1 MKKRG
6 RKLLGLLLCAAMT
19 AGLLPGSMSV
29 TKAEDITG
37 TIWVGDSAGVTT
49 TGEITDTGGTGTAT
63 VSIEDN
69 KLVLTLNNFSYTGAG
84 WTNGTASAAI
94 RYGDNNRG
102 KSLTIRLTGNNSVN
116 LTGSQSSSAY
126 GIRGGTGNLT
136 ISGPG
141 SLSVSISN
149 AKGNTNHGIDS
160 YANLMIRDGA
170 EVIVDSGNVPGQYS
184 YGIYAQSLNIS
195 DRSSLKASAG
205 SADMSAGID
214 TPGDITIS
222 GGSRLTA
229 TGGNAYDSRGI
240 DMASGNITISG
251 GSRLTATGGSGS
263 GTSYGIRAYNVHTDQ
278 TITMDGEGNSLTIA
292 SSKAEER
299 ATTAKII
306 HNDTT
311 GAGYDSFYEEWD
323 VFEKGKI
330 QSVSA
335 YSRVF
340 FPAAITFYAN
350 NGTSGTHIQE
360 PAFGSV
366 TLDANSFTNTGLE
379 FVGWNT
385 TADGKGKSYEDQAA
399 VTVTEPMELYAQ
411 WKKPN
416 PAAITGTAEVVSGG
430 NTIRLAS
437 NITGVPADYTGT
449 AAYAIGTDSTAGG
462 CTVDSGTG
470 VFTSGTKTG
479 TCTVKVTL
487 PEDDT
492 YAPKT
497 GTITVTVIPGAPGA
511 PTAENVT
518 STSVTLKKTDGY
530 EYSKDGQTWQSSH
543 VFDDLTPSTVY
554 SFYQRI
560 AGDNPSHASPEAK
573 ITTTKY
579 TVIFDPNGGTGSMDP
594 VGVNTGDKFKF
605 PECTFGKPEGKAF
618 IRWEMS
624 GADGIGGIYV
634 EGEEV
639 EIADNC
645 AQNGIITVTAHWDT
659 ATSATITKAPEAI
672 NPTYSGKAQALVTA
686 GEAMN
691 GTMNY
696 AIGDSS
702 TTAPASGWGTDVPE
716 AIQTG
721 TYYVWYKAIGDKGY
735 SDSGA
740 KCVTAEITKATPAA
754 PAAPTAE
761 SVTDSSVTLKKTDG
775 YQYSMDGTT
784 WQDSNVFSGL
794 NRDTEY
800 TFYQRIAGDA
810 NHEPS
815 PASAGTKIRTGSVVY
830 SVIEGG
836 DEEYTKESGKNV
848 TYKIAR
854 TPDNE
859 LALQKYSSTAV
870 DGKTVS
876 EDYLKEESGSL
887 ILTVKSAYLDT
898 LSEGEHKVK
907 VSFTDGSAE
916 TTLKIKAAPA
926 PSEEPTPSPTLA
938 PTPAPTPTPKP
949 VPRTGDGS
957 NPALWLSLAV
967 AGLILIAGTMI
978 LWNRKK
984 RCGK

>member
-29 TKAEDITG
+29 TKAEDING

-49 TGEITDTGGTGTAT
+49 TGVITGTGGTGTAT

-84 WTNGTASAAI
+84 YTYENTSAAI
-94 RYGDNNRG
+94 RFYYNHDV
-102 KSLTIRLTGNNSVN
+102 SLTIRLTGNNSVN
-116 LTGSQSSSAY
+116 LTGSQSSLAY
-126 GIRGGTGNLT
+126 GIRVSGGLT
-136 ISGPG
+136 IAGPG

-160 YANLMIRDGA
+160 YYNLTICDGA
-170 EVIVDSGNVPGQYS
+170 EVIVDSGNVQGQYS
-184 YGIYAQSLNIS
+184 YGIVAQSLNIS

-205 SADMSAGID
+205 SAGMSAGID

-229 TGGNAYDSRGI
+229 TGGNKGINAY
-240 DMASGNITISG
+240 NHTITI
-251 GSRLTATGGSGS
+251 
-263 GTSYGIRAYNVHTDQ
+263 V
-278 TITMDGEGNSLTIA
+278 GEGNSVTIA
-292 SSKAEER
+292 SGSANGR
-299 ATTAKII
+299 ATDATIN
-306 HNDTT
+306 HNDTP
-311 GAGYDSFYEEWD
+311 GAGYDSFYEGW
-323 VFEKGKI
+323 VSFPKGS
-330 QSVSA
+330 QRPTDSVL
-335 YSRVF
+335 RVF

-360 PAFGSV
+360 QAFGSV
-366 TLDANSFTNTGLE
+366 TLDANSFTNTGSE

-430 NTIRLAS
+430 NTIGLKS

-487 PEDDT
+487 PEDDK

-543 VFDDLTPSTVY
+543 VFEDLTPSTVY

-815 PASAGTKIRTGSVVY
+815 PASAGTKIRTGSAVY

-848 TYKIAR
+848 TYKIVR

-938 PTPAPTPTPKP
+938 PTPTPTPGPTATPKPKP
-949 VPRTGDGS
+949 VPKTGDEGK
-957 NPALWLSLAV
+957 PMLWL
-967 AGLILIAGTMI
+967 GLMLLGLVVIGSEGVIRSRRY
-978 LWNRKK
+978 RK
-984 RCGK
+984 R

>member
-19 AGLLPGSMSV
+19 AGLLAGSMSV
-29 TKAEDITG
+29 TKAE
-37 TIWVGDSAGVTT
+37 TIIGKIRVGDSGDVTT
-49 TGEITDTGGTGTAT
+49 TGEITGTGGTGTAT

-84 WTNGTASAAI
+84 YTHKNTSAAI
-94 RYGDNNRG
+94 RYDDNNQG

-149 AKGNTNHGIDS
+149 AEGNKNTGIDS
-160 YANLMIRDGA
+160 YANFTICDGA

-184 YGIYAQSLNIS
+184 YGIVTQSLEIS

-205 SADMSAGID
+205 SAGDSEGISAS
-214 TPGDITIS
+214 GDITIS

-229 TGGNAYDSRGI
+229 TGGNST
-240 DMASGNITISG
+240 NI
-251 GSRLTATGGSGS
+251 
-263 GTSYGIRAYNVHTDQ
+263 SYGICTNSSYTPK

-292 SSKAEER
+292 SSKAEGKSTD
-299 ATTAKII
+299 ATII
-306 HNDTT
+306 HNDTP
-311 GAGYDSFYEEWD
+311 GAGYDSFDGEW
-323 VFEKGKI
+323 VSFPKGSQRPFGSI
-330 QSVSA
+330 
-335 YSRVF
+335 SRVF

-360 PAFGSV
+360 QAFGSV

-385 TADGKGKSYEDQAA
+385 MADGKGKSYVDQAA

-430 NTIRLAS
+430 NTIGLAS

-543 VFDDLTPSTVY
+543 VFEDLTPSTVY

-815 PASAGTKIRTGSVVY
+815 PASAGTKIRTGSAVY

-848 TYKIAR
+848 TYKIVR

-870 DGKTVS
+870 DAKTVS

-938 PTPAPTPTPKP
+938 PTPTPTPGPTATPKPKP
-949 VPRTGDGS
+949 VPKTGDEGK
-957 NPALWLSLAV
+957 PMLWL
-967 AGLILIAGTMI
+967 GLMLLGLVVIGSEGVIRSRRY
-978 LWNRKK
+978 RK
-984 RCGK
+984 R

>member
-29 TKAEDITG
+29 TKAESIIG
-37 TIWVGDSAGVTT
+37 KIRVGDSGDVTT
-49 TGEITDTGGTGTAT
+49 TGEITGTGGTGTAT

-69 KLVLTLNNFSYTGAG
+69 KLVLTLDNFSYTGAG
-84 WTNGTASAAI
+84 WTHGNVSSPI
-94 RYGDNNRG
+94 EYYDNNQ
-102 KSLTIRLTGNNSVN
+102 SVPLTIRLIGNNSVRV
-116 LTGSQSSSAY
+116 TASQGTQGW
-126 GIRGGTGNLT
+126 GIEASYLT
-136 ISGPG
+136 ITGPG
-141 SLSVSISN
+141 SLSVS
-149 AKGNTNHGIDS
+149 AGYYGIFC
-160 YANLMIRDGA
+160 NPLTINDGA
-170 EVIVDSGNVPGQYS
+170 KVTAEGTEVGVNVM
-184 YGIYAQSLNIS
+184 SLNITGG
-195 DRSSLKASAG
+195 SSLKASGG
-205 SADMSAGID
+205 SSAIYTQGN
-214 TPGDITIS
+214 ITIS
-222 GGSRLTA
+222 EGSRLTA
-229 TGGNAYDSRGI
+229 TGGNKGI
-240 DMASGNITISG
+240 NANNHTITI
-251 GSRLTATGGSGS
+251 
-263 GTSYGIRAYNVHTDQ
+263 V
-278 TITMDGEGNSLTIA
+278 GEGNSVTIA
-292 SSKAEER
+292 SGSANGR
-299 ATTAKII
+299 ATDATII
-306 HNDTT
+306 HNDTP
-311 GAGYDSFYEEWD
+311 GAGYDSYDKVWVSFP
-323 VFEKGKI
+323 KGSQRLSDSI
-330 QSVSA
+330 
-335 YSRVF
+335 SRVF

-350 NGTSGTHIQE
+350 NGTSETHIQE

-366 TLDANSFTNTGLE
+366 TLDANSFTNTGSE

-430 NTIRLAS
+430 NTIGLAS

-530 EYSKDGQTWQSSH
+530 
-543 VFDDLTPSTVY
+543 
-554 SFYQRI
+554 
-560 AGDNPSHASPEAK
+560 
-573 ITTTKY
+573 
-579 TVIFDPNGGTGSMDP
+579 
-594 VGVNTGDKFKF
+594 
-605 PECTFGKPEGKAF
+605 
-618 IRWEMS
+618 
-624 GADGIGGIYV
+624 
-634 EGEEV
+634 
-639 EIADNC
+639 
-645 AQNGIITVTAHWDT
+645 
-659 ATSATITKAPEAI
+659 
-672 NPTYSGKAQALVTA
+672 
-686 GEAMN
+686 
-691 GTMNY
+691 
-696 AIGDSS
+696 
-702 TTAPASGWGTDVPE
+702 
-716 AIQTG
+716 
-721 TYYVWYKAIGDKGY
+721 
-735 SDSGA
+735 
-740 KCVTAEITKATPAA
+740 
-754 PAAPTAE
+754 
-761 SVTDSSVTLKKTDG
+761 
-775 YQYSMDGTT
+775 QYSMDGTT

-815 PASAGTKIRTGSVVY
+815 PASAGTKIRTGSAVY

-848 TYKIAR
+848 TYKIVR

-938 PTPAPTPTPKP
+938 PTPTPTPGPTATPKPKP
-949 VPRTGDGS
+949 VPKTGDS
-957 NPALWLSLAV
+957 ADLALWL
-967 AGLILIAGTMI
+967 GLILLGLLGIGGFAVMKS
-978 LWNRKK
+978 RK
-984 RCGK
+984 